1 MYYYLK
7 SELQRRSLCYAEV
20 QRHDEIIFVI
30 ATDKDH
36 VIEAFFT
43 FRNGD
48 CAFGGAEINSGNFN
62 AALQNYMD
70 GTLNGIDQTIQ
81 VKHNENV
88 VKLQS

>member
-7 SELQRRSLCYAEV
+7 SELERKSLCYAEV
-20 QRHDEIIFVI
+20 QRNGVIVFVI

-36 VIEAFFT
+36 VIEAVFT

-48 CAFGGAEINSGNFN
+48 YAFDGVEINSGNFN

-70 GTLNGIDQTIQ
+70 ATLNGTDQTIR
-81 VKHNENV
+81 VEHNENV
-88 VKLQS
+88 VQLQS